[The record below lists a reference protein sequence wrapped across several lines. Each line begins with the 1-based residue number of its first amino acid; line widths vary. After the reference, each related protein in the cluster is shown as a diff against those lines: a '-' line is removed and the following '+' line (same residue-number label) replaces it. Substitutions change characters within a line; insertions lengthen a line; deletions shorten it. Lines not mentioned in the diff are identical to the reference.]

1 MNAFNHVLYPIQ
13 NIILCNYRIGT
24 KGLQRPAAADRSPT
38 PECQEIFAMTT
49 ENRLSIATEN
59 RRDYETIMRQAR
71 AERAEA
77 LRALLF
83 SIGRGFG
90 HLSAAIGFARR
101 QSRGLAGA
109 RF

>member
-1 MNAFNHVLYPIQ
+1 
-13 NIILCNYRIGT
+13 
-24 KGLQRPAAADRSPT
+24 
-38 PECQEIFAMTT
+38 MTT
-49 ENRLSIATEN
+49 DIRPSAATEG
-59 RRDYETIMRQAR
+59 RLEYETIMRQAR

-83 SIGRGFG
+83 GIGRGFG